1 MRMWVVSFTFCCNR
15 YKESVAKSTNG
26 RRERLFSR
34 RNSVAGIGCEVGRQV
49 GVGIWYHVKNN
60 GAPGTF
66 ISHSAAVHS
75 DMEPG
80 NNGVIANRAE
90 TSPNNGTTFATSGP
104 GESDL
109 LLF

>member
-1 MRMWVVSFTFCCNR
+1 MRVVFFTFCCNR
-15 YKESVAKSTNG
+15 YKESIAKSTKG

-34 RNSVAGIGCEVGRQV
+34 RSSVAGIGCEVGDKLVLELLPCQ
-49 GVGIWYHVKNN
+49 NN

-66 ISHSAAVHS
+66 SSHSAAVHS

-90 TSPNNGTTFATSGP
+90 TSPNNGTTFATSGA